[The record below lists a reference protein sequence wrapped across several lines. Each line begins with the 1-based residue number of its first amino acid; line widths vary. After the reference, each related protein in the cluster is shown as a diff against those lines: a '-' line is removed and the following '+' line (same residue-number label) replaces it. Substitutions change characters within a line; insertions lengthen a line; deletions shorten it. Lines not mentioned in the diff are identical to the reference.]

1 MKKKL
6 DIVLRLAAA
15 AVLLLLLA
23 AILYKQT
30 SGALV
35 IGTIRGAE
43 WEYLTVE
50 ETEYAFDPAPPVH
63 GTDKG
68 AFLGIATSG
77 DLRFRI
83 YSSSLFRRVPLT
95 PGLTPALHCIG
106 SHTEIR

>member
-6 DIVLRLAAA
+6 DIVLSLAAA

-23 AILYKQT
+23 AILYKQA
-30 SGALV
+30 SGAPV

-43 WEYLTVE
+43 WEHLTVE

-63 GTDKG
+63 GADKG

-83 YSSSLFRRVPLT
+83 YSIKNSDDYLYCQWEWEGRIYRRI
-95 PGLTPALHCIG
+95 H
-106 SHTEIR
+106 

>member
-30 SGALV
+30 SGAPV

-50 ETEYAFDPAPPVH
+50 ETE
-63 GTDKG
+63 
-68 AFLGIATSG
+68 
-77 DLRFRI
+77 
-83 YSSSLFRRVPLT
+83 
-95 PGLTPALHCIG
+95 
-106 SHTEIR
+106 

>member
-6 DIVLRLAAA
+6 DIVLSLAAA

-30 SGALV
+30 SGAPV

-50 ETEYAFDPAPPVH
+50 ETEYAFDPA
-63 GTDKG
+63 
-68 AFLGIATSG
+68 TSG

-83 YSSSLFRRVPLT
+83 YSIKNSDEYLYCQWEWEGRIYRRI
-95 PGLTPALHCIG
+95 H
-106 SHTEIR
+106 